1 VTALVVQVAPFYPP
15 HLGGVENTAQ
25 IIAESL
31 AATRRVE
38 VLTSTCGA
46 EGAPRVERRDR
57 LTVRR
62 LRATEVASTPVMPA
76 LAGALLRLP
85 RDCVVHVHV
94 AQALTPEIVW
104 ITSRL
109 RRRPFVA
116 HFHLDVDPSGP
127 AGRWLALYKRLLL
140 ARVLRAASCV
150 IVLSAGQ
157 ASFVAGRYRVRQ
169 DRIAVIPNGVSPGLT
184 PPAPEPLPAPEP
196 PPASGLSPASA
207 PAPASGASGD
217 IRPGPAPLRLLFVGR
232 LSPQKNVPRLL
243 EALHLMRQPA
253 ELVLVGDGPE
263 QDGLAA
269 LAARLG
275 LVNARFAGREDR
287 TALAARYRWADV
299 FVLSSDKEGMPLAAL
314 EAMSFGLP
322 VVATD
327 VPGLRELCATAG
339 LLVPPDPAAL
349 ARALDSLATD
359 PEARRRLG
367 RQSLTLAGDLSWERS
382 LARIEGLYL
391 EVAR

>member
-1 VTALVVQVAPFYPP
+1 VSALAAPGRVPVVQVSPFYPP
-15 HLGGVENTAQ
+15 HLGGVENTVQ
-25 IIAESL
+25 IIASSL

-46 EGAPRVERRDR
+46 AGAPRVERAGG

-62 LRATEVASTPVMPA
+62 LRAVEVANTPLAPA
-76 LAGALLRLP
+76 LAIRLLALP
-85 RDCVVHVHV
+85 RRCVVHVHI
-94 AQALTPEIVW
+94 AQAFTPEIVW

-127 AGRWLALYKRLLL
+127 AGRWLELYKRVLLG
-140 ARVLRAASCV
+140 RVLRAASGV

-157 ASFVAGRYRVRQ
+157 AQFVGERYRVRR
-169 DRIAVIPNGVSPGLT
+169 DRIAIVPNGVSPGLAV
-184 PPAPEPLPAPEP
+184 PA
-196 PPASGLSPASA
+196 G
-207 PAPASGASGD
+207 
-217 IRPGPAPLRLLFVGR
+217 PGRAGTGPLRLLFVGR
-232 LSPQKNVPRLL
+232 LSPQKNLPRLL
-243 EALHLMRQPA
+243 EALHLMHQPA
-253 ELVLVGDGPE
+253 ELVVVGDGPE
-263 QDGLAA
+263 LTGL
-269 LAARLG
+269 
-275 LVNARFAGREDR
+275 
-287 TALAARYRWADV
+287 TALAGRLQLDNVRFVGREERAALSARYQWADT

-339 LLVPPDPAAL
+339 MLVSPDPASL

-359 PEARRRLG
+359 PAARAALAG
-367 RQSLTLAGDLSWERS
+367 QSLALARESGWERS
-382 LARIEGLYL
+382 VGQIEELYL